1 MKIELT
7 VEELKQ
13 LIKITPVGAT
23 TDVNL
28 KIGANEV
35 TNEGNNIRRWEE

>member
-13 LIKITPVGAT
+13 FIKITPVDAT
-23 TDVNL
+23 TDVNILL
-28 KIGANEV
+28 KGEPIF
-35 TNEGNNIRRWEE
+35 EENHD

>member
-7 VEELKQ
+7 VEELKE
-13 LIKITPVGAT
+13 LVKITPVVMT

-28 KIGANEV
+28 KLGAEKIGKIIQQNQQ
-35 TNEGNNIRRWEE
+35 